1 LKNGRKSILAGAD
14 KLSLRGCSQADST
27 SKRRKYM
34 ATNSIAIFKDLEAI
48 SFWQGA
54 VVVLGRFFF
63 AMIFLLAGANH
74 FNKQTIGYAASQGVP
89 LASIAVPLSGVLA
102 IAGGL
107 SILLGYRAKLGAWLI
122 VLFLVPVTLM
132 MHKFWT
138 VTDPMMAQIQM
149 ILFMKNVSML
159 GGALLIS
166 HFGAGPFSLDARRSR

>member
-1 LKNGRKSILAGAD
+1 
-14 KLSLRGCSQADST
+14 
-27 SKRRKYM
+27 M
-34 ATNSIAIFKDLEAI
+34 ATNSVAI
-48 SFWQGA
+48 SKDVEAGSIWQGA
-54 VVVLGRFFF
+54 VVVLGRFLF
-63 AMIFLLAGANH
+63 ALIFLMAGASH

-89 LASIAVPLSGVLA
+89 FAAIAVPLSGVLA

-122 VLFLVPVTLM
+122 VLFLVPVSLM

-149 ILFMKNVSML
+149 VHFMKNVSML

-166 HFGAGPFSLDARRSR
+166 QFGAGPFSLDARRSR

>member
-1 LKNGRKSILAGAD
+1 
-14 KLSLRGCSQADST
+14 
-27 SKRRKYM
+27 M
-34 ATNSIAIFKDLEAI
+34 ASNSIAISKDVDAI

-63 AMIFLLAGANH
+63 ALIFLMAGANH

-89 LASIAVPLSGVLA
+89 LAAIAVPLSGVLA

-107 SILLGYRAKLGAWLI
+107 SILLGYRANLGSWLI
-122 VLFLVPVTLM
+122 VLFLVPVSLM

-149 ILFMKNVSML
+149 VLFMKNVSML

-166 HFGAGPFSLDARRSR
+166 YFGAGPFSLDARRSR

>member
-1 LKNGRKSILAGAD
+1 
-14 KLSLRGCSQADST
+14 
-27 SKRRKYM
+27 M
-34 ATNSIAIFKDLEAI
+34 ATNSIAISKDVDAI
-48 SFWQGA
+48 GFWQGA

-63 AMIFLLAGANH
+63 ALIFLLAGANH

-107 SILLGYRAKLGAWLI
+107 SILLGYRAKFGAWLI
-122 VLFLVPVTLM
+122 VLFLIPVTLM

-159 GGALLIS
+159 GGSLLIS
-166 HFGAGPFSLDARRSR
+166 HFGAGPFSLDARRTQ